1 MVAVRN
7 RRIAFHADAGWERRK
22 DVHDRGCFVVCMQ
35 LTSETKILRRTLAR
49 RVVTLIACFGL
60 VAPAIAFAQR
70 SPTPEAAA
78 AAEQAGQLLELPSFS
93 SLVKREGPKV
103 VNISSTQTVR
113 SAPRLPGTEREDP
126 FSEFLRRFGPQD
138 SGREF
143 HVRTLGSG
151 FVISADG
158 YILTNAHVVEDAR
171 NIIVYL
177 TDKRQFQA
185 KVIGADQRT
194 DIALLKIAAK
204 DLPVA
209 IIGDSEKVEVGDW
222 VVAIGSP
229 FGFTNSVTQGI
240 VSAKGRALE
249 EAYVPFI
256 QTDVPVN
263 PGNSGGPL
271 FNLKGEVV
279 GINSII
285 FSHTGE
291 YIGLSFAIPIDLAM
305 KVKDE
310 LLKHGRVRRG
320 RLGVTVQDVDQR
332 LAESFGLSKATGALV
347 SSVDPGGPAQSAG
360 IEPGDIILKVEGKDV
375 ASSADVSQMVAGA
388 EPGKSIRLE
397 IWHRSAVEQLDVTL
411 GELAAEQ
418 TRQPSGPKA
427 VPERLGL
434 TLRELTAAERQKFGT
449 QGSLLVEDVTG
460 EAAEAGIQPGDVVLA
475 VNNTRVNTLKAFRSA
490 LQKARKSVAL
500 LIERDGTTVYV
511 PFRLGER

>member
-1 MVAVRN
+1 MIRSFG
-7 RRIAFHADAGWERRK
+7 RRGLKTVMRAQPAPQTREFRPEPGRVLLALALCLRLIVPLSAQAERSAA
-22 DVHDRGCFVVCMQ
+22 
-35 LTSETKILRRTLAR
+35 SEA
-49 RVVTLIACFGL
+49 
-60 VAPAIAFAQR
+60 APA
-70 SPTPEAAA
+70 
-78 AAEQAGQLLELPSFS
+78 EQSGQLLELPSFS

-113 SAPRLPGTEREDP
+113 GMPRLPGTEREDP
-126 FSEFLRRFGPQD
+126 FSEFFRRFAPPD
-138 SGREF
+138 SGAREF

-151 FVISADG
+151 FIISADG

-185 KVIGADQRT
+185 KVIGVDQRT
-194 DIALLKIAAK
+194 DIALLKIGAR

-209 IIGDSEKVEVGDW
+209 IIGDSEKLEVGDW

-279 GINSII
+279 GINSLI

-320 RLGVTVQDVDQR
+320 RLGVSVQDVDER
-332 LAESFGLSKATGALV
+332 LAESFGLSKPSGALV
-347 SSVDPGGPAQSAG
+347 SSVDPGGPAALAG
-360 IEPGDIILKVEGKDV
+360 IELGDIILKVDGKDV
-375 ASSADVSQMVAGA
+375 SGSADVSRAVAGM
-388 EPGKSIRLE
+388 EPGKAVKLE
-397 IWHRSAVEQLDVTL
+397 IWHRNAVEQIDVTL
-411 GELAAEQ
+411 GELATEQ
-418 TRQPSGPKA
+418 PRQPSKVKPA

-434 TLRELTAAERQKFGT
+434 SLRELTAGDRQKLGT
-449 QGSLLVEDVTG
+449 QGWLLVEDVTS

-500 LIERDGTTVYV
+500 LIERDGASVYV

>member
-1 MVAVRN
+1 MCSEVKAITRLPMRIQLLGPANPFRTGVAQAVLALAVCLQL
-7 RRIAFHADAGWERRK
+7 IAP
-22 DVHDRGCFVVCMQ
+22 
-35 LTSETKILRRTLAR
+35 
-49 RVVTLIACFGL
+49 LIACAERTIPSDT
-60 VAPAIAFAQR
+60 VAPAEP
-70 SPTPEAAA
+70 S
-78 AAEQAGQLLELPSFS
+78 EQPLDLASFS
-93 SLVKREGPKV
+93 SLVKREGSKV

-113 SAPRLPGTEREDP
+113 GVPRLPGTEREDP
-126 FSEFLRRFGPQD
+126 FSEFFRRFAPPD
-138 SGREF
+138 SGAREF

-151 FVISADG
+151 FIISADG

-185 KVIGADQRT
+185 KVIGVDPRT
-194 DIALLKIAAK
+194 DIALLKIGAK

-209 IIGDSEKVEVGDW
+209 VIGDSEKLEVGDW

-285 FSHTGE
+285 FSHSGE

-320 RLGVTVQDVDQR
+320 RLGVRVQDVDER
-332 LAESFGLSKATGALV
+332 LAESFGLSKPSGALV
-347 SSVDPGGPAQSAG
+347 STVDPGGPAASAG
-360 IEPGDIILKVEGKDV
+360 IEPGDIILKIEGKDV
-375 ASSADVSQMVAGA
+375 SGPNEVSQVVAA
-388 EPGKSIRLE
+388 TEPGKSVRFE
-397 IWHRSAVEQLDVTL
+397 VWHRNAVEQIEVTL

-418 TRQPSGPKA
+418 PRRPSKVKPA

-434 TLRELTAAERQKFGT
+434 ALRELAAGDRQKLGT
-449 QGSLLVEDVTG
+449 QGWLLVEDVTG

-475 VNNTRVNTLKAFRSA
+475 VNNTRVSTLKAFRSA

-500 LIERDGTTVYV
+500 LIERDATSVYV

>member
-1 MVAVRN
+1 MRAEPAAHTREFRPEPGRVLLALALCLRLIVPLS
-7 RRIAFHADAGWERRK
+7 AQAERSAS
-22 DVHDRGCFVVCMQ
+22 
-35 LTSETKILRRTLAR
+35 SEAE
-49 RVVTLIACFGL
+49 G
-60 VAPAIAFAQR
+60 PAELSRQV
-70 SPTPEAAA
+70 
-78 AAEQAGQLLELPSFS
+78 LELPSFS

-113 SAPRLPGTEREDP
+113 GLPRLPGTAREDP
-126 FSEFLRRFGPQD
+126 FSDFLRRFAPPDAGA
-138 SGREF
+138 REF

-151 FVISADG
+151 FIISADG
-158 YILTNAHVVEDAR
+158 YILTNAHVVESAR
-171 NIIVYL
+171 NVIVYL

-185 KVIGADQRT
+185 KVIGVDQRT
-194 DIALLKIAAK
+194 DVALVKISAK

-209 IIGDSEKVEVGDW
+209 IIGDPEKLEVGDW

-240 VSAKGRALE
+240 VSAKGRALPE

-310 LLKHGRVRRG
+310 LLKHGKVRRG
-320 RLGVTVQDVDQR
+320 RLGVAVQDVDER
-332 LAESFGLSKATGALV
+332 LAESFGLSKPSGALV
-347 SSVDPGGPAQSAG
+347 SSVDAGGPAALVG

-375 ASSADVSQMVAGA
+375 AGSADVSRVVADT
-388 EPGKSIRLE
+388 EPGKSVKLE
-397 IWHRSAVEQLDVTL
+397 IWHRNAVAQIDVTL

-418 TRQPSGPKA
+418 PRQPSGVKPA

-434 TLRELTAAERQKFGT
+434 SLRELTAAERQKLGT

-500 LIERDGTTVYV
+500 LIERDGAPVYV

>member
-1 MVAVRN
+1 LIRSFG
-7 RRIAFHADAGWERRK
+7 RRGLKTVMRAQPAPQTREFRPEPGRVLLALALCLRLIVPLSAQAERSAA
-22 DVHDRGCFVVCMQ
+22 
-35 LTSETKILRRTLAR
+35 SEA
-49 RVVTLIACFGL
+49 
-60 VAPAIAFAQR
+60 APA
-70 SPTPEAAA
+70 
-78 AAEQAGQLLELPSFS
+78 EQSGQLLELPSFS

-113 SAPRLPGTEREDP
+113 GMPRLPGTEREDP
-126 FSEFLRRFGPQD
+126 FSEFFRRFAPPD
-138 SGREF
+138 SGAREF

-151 FVISADG
+151 FIISADG

-185 KVIGADQRT
+185 KVIGVDQRT
-194 DIALLKIAAK
+194 DIALLKIGAR

-209 IIGDSEKVEVGDW
+209 IIGDSEKLEVGDW

-279 GINSII
+279 GINSLI

-320 RLGVTVQDVDQR
+320 RLGVSVQDVDER
-332 LAESFGLSKATGALV
+332 LAESFGLSKPSGALV
-347 SSVDPGGPAQSAG
+347 SSVDPGGPAALAG
-360 IEPGDIILKVEGKDV
+360 IELGDIILKVDGKDV
-375 ASSADVSQMVAGA
+375 SGSADVSRAVAGM
-388 EPGKSIRLE
+388 EPGKAVKLE
-397 IWHRSAVEQLDVTL
+397 IWHRNAVEQIDVTL
-411 GELAAEQ
+411 GELATEQ
-418 TRQPSGPKA
+418 PRQPSKVKPA

-434 TLRELTAAERQKFGT
+434 SLRELTAGDRQKLGT
-449 QGSLLVEDVTG
+449 QGWLLVEDVTS

-500 LIERDGTTVYV
+500 LIERDGASVYV

>member
-1 MVAVRN
+1 LWSIGWSDAHACAEQTGLTYIT
-7 RRIAFHADAGWERRK
+7 IARFPMR
-22 DVHDRGCFVVCMQ
+22 MQ
-35 LTSETKILRRTLAR
+35 LTRQSNASRLAGAPALLG
-49 RVVTLIACFGL
+49 VLICLQLSAPSIAC
-60 VAPAIAFAQR
+60 AQR
-70 SPTPEAAA
+70 AAPSEAGAT
-78 AAEQAGQLLELPSFS
+78 AEQSAQLLELPSFS
-93 SLVKREGPKV
+93 ALVKREGPKV

-113 SAPRLPGTEREDP
+113 GVPRLPGTEREDP
-126 FSEFLRRFGPQD
+126 FSEFFRRFAPPD
-138 SGREF
+138 SGAREF

-151 FVISADG
+151 FIISADG

-194 DIALLKIAAK
+194 DVALLKIGAK

-209 IIGDSEKVEVGDW
+209 IIGDSEKLEVGDW

-229 FGFTNSVTQGI
+229 FGFTSSVTQGI

-285 FSHTGE
+285 FSRTGE
-291 YIGLSFAIPIDLAM
+291 YSGLSFAIPIALAM

-320 RLGVTVQDVDQR
+320 RLGVSVQDVNER
-332 LAESFGLSKATGALV
+332 LVESFGLSKPSGALV
-347 SSVDPGGPAQSAG
+347 SSVDAGGPAASAG
-360 IEPGDIILKVEGKDV
+360 IEPGDIILKVEGKGV
-375 ASSADVSQMVAGA
+375 AGSADVSQAVAGT
-388 EPGKSIRLE
+388 EPGKSVKLE
-397 IWHRSAVEQLDVTL
+397 IWHRNAIEQIEVTL
-411 GELAAEQ
+411 GELAAEPP
-418 TRQPSGPKA
+418 RQPSKVKPA
-427 VPERLGL
+427 MPERLGL
-434 TLRELTAAERQKFGT
+434 SLRELTPGDRQKLGT
-449 QGSLLVEDVTG
+449 QGWLLVEDVTG
-460 EAAEAGIQPGDVVLA
+460 EAADAGIQPGDVVLA

-500 LIERDGTTVYV
+500 LIERDGASVYV